1 MINVKKHAS
10 IIWKIIEKRFIKF
23 TTLFS
28 FSRVSGFIGG
38 IFGNFECT
46 FEKKF
51 FMPDKIFF
59 SFFMYFTSKK
69 YIHI

>member
-1 MINVKKHAS
+1 MEDNRKAVHKVDD
-10 IIWKIIEKRFIKF
+10 
-23 TTLFS
+23 L
-28 FSRVSGFIGG
+28 SRVSGFIGG

-59 SFFMYFTSKK
+59 GFFMYFTSKK